1 MQQTSLLI
9 PLTLTLAGIGI
20 PVMAALNSGLGTRL
34 SSPLA
39 AVFILSLVAAISSF
53 TLLATNGQPSW
64 SQVAQVPVPYFLGGV
79 IFVFYLTA
87 ITFGAPRIG
96 LGTAVLLVLFGQ
108 LASAALID
116 HLSLF
121 GTEGHPL
128 TGRRL
133 LGLGL
138 VSIGIVL
145 AKS

>member
-1 MQQTSLLI
+1 MQLTTLFI

-39 AVFILSLVAAISSF
+39 AVFILSLVATISSF

-64 SQVAQVPVPYFLGGV
+64 SQVAQVPILYFLGGV
-79 IFVFYLTA
+79 ILVFYLSA

-96 LGTAVLLVLFGQ
+96 LGTAVLLVLLGQ

-121 GTEGHPL
+121 GTQGHPL

-133 LGLGL
+133 LGLGF
-138 VSIGIVL
+138 VSIGVVL
-145 AKS
+145 ARS